1 MYNSYNTLK
10 YTLVKE
16 RRQDNMVESK
26 KDNFKLPLE
35 RITLKTKP
43 NTKILKF
50 INM

>member
-16 RRQDNMVESK
+16 RRQDYMVESK

-35 RITLKTKP
+35 RITLKLNPTQKYY
-43 NTKILKF
+43 NS
-50 INM
+50 